1 MIYGEIVTNQSYYDV
16 YAPLLSLIKENF
28 SEVESGVQGDAYI
41 WIKSGDE
48 KVALDTFTSMR
59 FQIKSN
65 KVSGLLVEQVITTLE
80 SEYKLYIYNEPER
93 EGHEDIL

>member
-1 MIYGEIVTNQSYYDV
+1 MIYGEIVTHQSYYEV
-16 YAPLLSLIKENF
+16 YRPLLNLIKANF

-41 WIKSGDE
+41 WIKSGSE

-65 KVSGLLVEQVITTLE
+65 KVGGLLVEQVITTLE
-80 SEYKLYIYNEPER
+80 SEYKLFIYNEPEH
-93 EGHEDIL
+93 EGYENIL